1 MSTTYLII
9 EMSLAAVFAVL
20 TLVFSEKFIMAGFR
34 KWGWMLAGFILIIIG
49 GAVEAAFSV
58 KSFAQLFIPSVGI
71 YAGGF
76 AHALRL
82 LGLSFVFVTF
92 LASVLSL
99 YKERIHEQKKQD
111 RFKLLDI
118 IRETASQSLSLIEL
132 VNFSVRE
139 LVSGTDSNAGCIF
152 IYNPKRRQ
160 LVLAA
165 HRDLPRELEKRLESL
180 EDNGSILFR
189 SHKSSRPHVIGNISN
204 ADSATASL
212 LSETDYK
219 SSVAVPL
226 IGRNGSFGVAALFS
240 KDSYFYTTEI
250 AQLIN
255 SAANIL
261 GPAVASLRLE
271 RELREASV
279 QTKIS
284 RKSQQYIFG
293 LLDIC
298 SRSGRSE
305 ALIKSLIRYSSEYLG
320 IINAQLYRVKNGSL
334 HPVYPASGLAAQTG
348 QIREHV
354 RRAVDE
360 NKSLLV
366 RTESN
371 GDIERTLIMPI
382 PWQGE
387 DKYVCLFEID
397 PKRPDLKQDDL
408 EKIKALSKAIAL
420 QLRPR
425 EEVKIQAAPGKLPD
439 LKSDDLNNLN
449 NVLTGILG
457 NAQLVDVSLKR
468 ESFTGRERALENL
481 KNIIEETY
489 DAGQMIKELQDKLE
503 TPEPSPE
510 RANTLENAIRAIAF
524 RENGADE
531 NIYRL
536 KQKPSLRFD
545 LAAAPNGALNL
556 SSEMSRKILTE
567 LFSWIEREWRPESA
581 LSMRLI
587 NTAQGV
593 NLIIS
598 DFSLRDKELDLGSID
613 LLPLDLFPEISI
625 ADLNSDVVDI
635 NYYYEDSEQGRVLVL
650 RFPSSQPP
658 EGQAAREEP
667 RKPRILA
674 IDDQEMIRELLAS
687 MLDELKYP
695 HKICADGLEGVK
707 AFEEDHYDILITDL
721 GLPDIDGWEVARRTR
736 KHDPD
741 LPVIVITGWGVKNE
755 QVRENRDLA
764 DYVLAKPFRMEQ
776 LQELI
781 VKASSVKAS

>member
-1 MSTTYLII
+1 
-9 EMSLAAVFAVL
+9 MSLAAVFAVL
-20 TLVFSEKFIMAGFR
+20 TLVLSEKFIMAGFR

-58 KSFAQLFIPSVGI
+58 KSFTQLFIPMVSI

-82 LGLSFVFVTF
+82 LGLLFVLVTF
-92 LASVLSL
+92 LTSVLSL

-152 IYNPKRRQ
+152 IYNPKRKQ

-165 HRDLPRELEKRLESL
+165 HRDLPRELEKKLESL
-180 EDNGSILFR
+180 EDDGSIFFR
-189 SHKSSRPHVIGNISN
+189 SHKSNRPHVIGNISN
-204 ADSATASL
+204 ADSATTSL
-212 LSETDYK
+212 LSSSDFK
-219 SSVAVPL
+219 SAVAVPL

-240 KDSYFYTTEI
+240 EDSYFYTSEI
-250 AQLIN
+250 AQLIY

-279 QTKIS
+279 QTKRS
-284 RKSQQYIFG
+284 RKSQQYISG

-298 SRSGRSE
+298 SRTGRPE

-320 IINAQLYRVKNGSL
+320 IISAELFRVKNGSL
-334 HPVYPASGLAAQTG
+334 HSVYPASGLSSQTR

-354 RRAVDE
+354 RRAVEE

-382 PWQGE
+382 SRQGE
-387 DKYVCLFEID
+387 DKHVCLFEID

-408 EKIKALSKAIAL
+408 EKIKALSKAVAL

-425 EEVKIQAAPGKLPD
+425 EEVKIQTAPGGKLPD

-468 ESFTGRERALENL
+468 ESFAGRERALENL

-489 DAGQMIKELQDKLE
+489 DAGEMIKELQDKLE
-503 TPEPSPE
+503 TPESSPE
-510 RANTLENAIRAIAF
+510 KADTLENAIKSIAF
-524 RENGADE
+524 PENGPDD

-536 KQKPSLRFD
+536 KGKPSLRFD

-556 SSEMSRKILTE
+556 SSEKYRKILTE
-567 LFSWIEREWRPESA
+567 LFSWIEREWRPEST

-598 DFSLRDKELDLGSID
+598 DFSLREKELDLGSID

-658 EGQAAREEP
+658 EGESKHEEP
-667 RKPRILA
+667 HKPRILA

-707 AFEEDHYDILITDL
+707 AFEEDNYDILITDL

-736 KHDPD
+736 KLNPD

-781 VKASSVKAS
+781 VKASAVKAS